1 LDQSP
6 SAIHREFADS
16 LRNVFERVL
25 KQKLDAINQELGRA
39 PTGLYEAL
47 LDIYEVPRFNEE
59 LGGIL
64 TINYDEYIEQA
75 IQSFQDQSVDFGI
88 DVRGNERK
96 RNSIRLLILHGS
108 FGWEDAWPIV
118 VKGGATKLCWV
129 PPGIQKARDR

>member
-1 LDQSP
+1 
-6 SAIHREFADS
+6 
-16 LRNVFERVL
+16 
-25 KQKLDAINQELGRA
+25 
-39 PTGLYEAL
+39 
-47 LDIYEVPRFNEE
+47 PRFNEE

-96 RNSIRLLILHGS
+96 RNSIRLLKLHGS

-118 VKGGATKLCWV
+118 VKGGATKLCWI
-129 PPGIQKARDR
+129 PPGIQKARDRYPFDVLWGLAREMLDCDVLRIVGCRLSPNDWDLISLLFST